1 MPYNTTIEK
10 KGKKNIIIN
19 TQNQEKCRIT
29 VLLGILADGFKLPP
43 LIIFKAKE
51 NGTVFKELSNLK
63 YVKDGSIFIYCNE
76 NAWATKKIISLWN
89 YKIWKKYL
97 EVIIFRK
104 GEGVIILDRAS
115 SHLDNDEVLNELKYT
130 NQKIFYIPSGTT
142 RLLQP
147 LDVSVNKPFK
157 TAIKNK
163 YIQYCI
169 ERNITSARI
178 LRKDIVEWIHDIW
191 YDPTI
196 ITPELIIKSFK
207 VTGFTNKFDLS
218 EDYLFKVFKKLSDE
232 GVIEKEKELN
242 KNELVEQEIED
253 EKDNDILMDIE

>member
-1 MPYNTTIEK
+1 MGN
-10 KGKKNIIIN
+10 
-19 TQNQEKCRIT
+19 
-29 VLLGILADGFKLPP
+29 
-43 LIIFKAKE
+43 
-51 NGTVFKELSNLK
+51 
-63 YVKDGSIFIYCNE
+63 
-76 NAWATKKIISLWN
+76 KKIISLWN

-97 EVIIFRK
+97 EATIFRK
-104 GEGVIILDRAS
+104 GEGVLILDRAS

-178 LRKDIVEWIHDIW
+178 IRKDIVEWIHDIW

-196 ITPELIIKSFK
+196 ITPELIIKNFK

-218 EDYLFKVFKKLSDE
+218 EDYLFNVFKKLSDE